1 MKRKYVILISV
12 LFLLLLVSIP
22 AYTEYR
28 LTRIAATE
36 YRTDTISTLEM
47 NNRNQL
53 RALCKSAGYRE
64 IPVLI
69 TVEKPSFWADSR
81 EWRWHV
87 AFEDEPDTSYVF
99 YHFRGGGWCLVEV
112 LTAGPEAP
120 QKSFDGAETYEG
132 TLEDLKDVPEFRE
145 ELADV
150 MDRNFDLP

>member
-12 LFLLLLVSIP
+12 LFVLLLIAVPVCI
-22 AYTEYR
+22 R
-28 LTRIAATE
+28 LQLNGIGM
-36 YRTDTISTLEM
+36 LEM

-53 RALCKSAGYRE
+53 YALCKSAGYRE
-64 IPVLI
+64 IPLLI

-99 YHFRGGGWCLVEV
+99 YHFRGGGWCLVAVMTVEP
-112 LTAGPEAP
+112 AEP
-120 QKSFDGAETYEG
+120 QKSFDSADNYKG
-132 TLEDLKDVPEFRE
+132 TLEELKDVPEFRE

>member
-12 LFLLLLVSIP
+12 LFVLLLIAVPVCI
-22 AYTEYR
+22 R
-28 LTRIAATE
+28 LQLNGIGM
-36 YRTDTISTLEM
+36 LEM

-87 AFEDEPDTSYVF
+87 TFEDEPDTSYVF
-99 YHFRGGGWCLVEV
+99 YSFRKAGWCLVEV

-132 TLEDLKDVPEFRE
+132 TLEELKDVPDSRE
-145 ELADV
+145 ELAVV